1 MSVINPNE
9 TAATWKAHRRDAAV
23 QLFLN
28 GAQGDAAALINA
40 RVAGFPLSLNLGPLT
55 DPIDPEE
62 LAGAAAAVVQVDPG
76 VPESLKRFE
85 TLAAATRVPLIA
97 AAYEPPLAFVRSLV
111 RAGAHDVVPLPLE
124 VSDLETSLA
133 PIGDEIAKRTDD
145 AAAANG
151 RVVCVIK
158 GVGGVG
164 ATSLLA
170 QLAIR
175 AAEAEANYGRQ
186 VCLIDLDVQFGDA
199 AFQLG
204 LSPNLSV
211 LDLAEAGSRLDGELL
226 RATTTVHPSGLR
238 VIAAPPSLVPLD
250 SLTSDQL
257 LQFVEIAKRE
267 FGTVFVDLPANWTNW
282 SLSLLAQSD
291 LVLLVTELSVSALNR
306 ARRQLNLIRE
316 QDLGAIDLRLI
327 VNRFEKGLMKSV
339 KPADVYTAL
348 GREVAYTIA
357 NDPAVMVAATERGV
371 PISDIKRKS
380 AVGKDIDVLESGI
393 AGILGRER

>member
-23 QLFLN
+23 QLYLN
-28 GAQGDAAALINA
+28 GAQGDAASLINA
-40 RVAGFPLSLNLGPLT
+40 RVAGFPISLSLGALT
-55 DPIDPEE
+55 DPIDAED

-76 VPESLKRFE
+76 VPESLRRFE
-85 TLAAATRVPLIA
+85 NLAAATRTPLIA

-124 VSDLETSLA
+124 LSDLETSLA
-133 PIGDEIAKRTDD
+133 PISDEIAKRNDD
-145 AAAANG
+145 IAAANG
-151 RVVCVIK
+151 RLVTVIK
-158 GVGGVG
+158 GVGGAG

-175 AAEAEANYGRQ
+175 AAEMEASYGRQ
-186 VCLIDLDVQFGDA
+186 VCLLDLDVQFGDA

-204 LSPNLSV
+204 LSPTLSV
-211 LDLAEAGSRLDGELL
+211 MDLTEAGARLDGELL

-238 VIAAPPSLVPLD
+238 VIAAPPTMVPLD
-250 SLTSDQL
+250 LMTSDQL
-257 LQFVEIAKRE
+257 IQIVEMAKRE

-291 LVLLVTELSVSALNR
+291 RVLPVTELSVSALHR
-306 ARRQLNLIRE
+306 ARRQLDLIRE
-316 QDLGAIDLRLI
+316 QDLGALDLRI
-327 VNRFEKGLMKSV
+327 VVNRFEKGLLKSV
-339 KPADVYTAL
+339 KPADVYKAL
-348 GREVAYTIA
+348 GREVAYTIT
-357 NDPAVMVAATERGV
+357 NDPTVMVPATERGV
-371 PISDIKRKS
+371 PIADIKRKS
-380 AVGKDIDVLESGI
+380 AVGKDIDTLEAGI

>member
-9 TAATWKAHRRDAAV
+9 TAATWKAHRRDATV
-23 QLFLN
+23 QLYLN
-28 GAQGDAAALINA
+28 GAQGDAASLINA
-40 RVAGFPLSLNLGPLT
+40 RVAGFPLSLSLGALT

-85 TLAAATRVPLIA
+85 DLAATTRTPLIA

-124 VSDLETSLA
+124 ISDLETSLA
-133 PIGDEIAKRTDD
+133 PIGDEIAKRSDD
-145 AAAANG
+145 VAAANG
-151 RVVCVIK
+151 RVVSVIK

-175 AAEAEANYGRQ
+175 AAEAEANYGRP
-186 VCLIDLDVQFGDA
+186 VCLLDLDVQFGDA

-204 LSPNLSV
+204 LAPNLSI

-250 SLTSDQL
+250 SLTSDQII
-257 LQFVEIAKRE
+257 QIVEMAKRE

-316 QDLGAIDLRLI
+316 QELGAIDLRLV
-327 VNRFEKGLMKSV
+327 VNRFEKGLLKSV

-348 GREVAYTIA
+348 GREVAYTVS
-357 NDPAVMVAATERGV
+357 NDPAVMIPATERGV

>member
-23 QLFLN
+23 QLYLN
-28 GAQGDAAALINA
+28 GAQGDAATLVNA
-40 RVAGFPLSLNLGPLT
+40 RVAGFPLSLSLGDIS
-55 DPIDPEE
+55 DPVDPEE
-62 LAGAAAAVVQVDPG
+62 LAGAAAAVVQVDPA
-76 VPESLKRFE
+76 VPSSVKRFE
-85 TLAAATRVPLIA
+85 TLAAATRTPLIA
-97 AAYEPPLAFVRSLV
+97 AAYDPPLALVRALV

-124 VSDLETSLA
+124 LADLETSLA
-133 PIGDEIAKRTDD
+133 PISEEISRRGVD
-145 AAAANG
+145 AASANG
-151 RVVCVIK
+151 RVVSVIK
-158 GVGGVG
+158 GVGGIG

-170 QLAIR
+170 QMAIR
-175 AAEAEANYGRQ
+175 AAEVEAGYGRQ
-186 VCLIDLDVQFGDA
+186 VCLLDLDVQFGDA

-204 LSPNLSV
+204 LRPTLSV
-211 LDLAEAGSRLDGELL
+211 LDLAEAGARLDGELL

-257 LQFVEIAKRE
+257 IQIVEVAKRE
-267 FGTVFVDLPANWTNW
+267 FGTVFIDLPANWTNW

-291 LVLLVTELSVSALNR
+291 LVLLVTELSVGALHR
-306 ARRQLNLIRE
+306 ARRQLDLIRE
-316 QDLGAIDLRLI
+316 QDLGALDLRLV

-339 KPADVYTAL
+339 KPGDVYKAL

-357 NDPAVMVAATERGV
+357 NDPAVMRTATERGV
-371 PISDIKRKS
+371 PISEIKRKS
-380 AVGKDIDVLESGI
+380 AVGKDIDSLEAGI

>member
-23 QLFLN
+23 QLYLN
-28 GAQGDAAALINA
+28 GAQGDAAALVNA
-40 RVAGFPLSLNLGPLT
+40 RVAGFPLSLSLGDIS

-76 VPESLKRFE
+76 VPSSIKRFE
-85 TLAAATRVPLIA
+85 GLAAATRTPLIA
-97 AAYEPPLAFVRSLV
+97 AAYDPPLALVRALV

-124 VSDLETSLA
+124 LSDLETSLA
-133 PIGDEIAKRTDD
+133 PISEEISRRSVD
-145 AAAANG
+145 AASANG
-151 RVVCVIK
+151 RIVSVIK
-158 GVGGVG
+158 GVGGIG

-170 QLAIR
+170 QMAVR
-175 AAEAEANYGRQ
+175 SAEIEAGYARE
-186 VCLIDLDVQFGDA
+186 VCLLDLDVQFGDA

-204 LSPNLSV
+204 LSPTLSV
-211 LDLAEAGSRLDGELL
+211 LDLAEAGARLDGELL

-257 LQFVEIAKRE
+257 IQIVEVAKRE
-267 FGTVFVDLPANWTNW
+267 FGTVYIDLPANWTNW

-291 LVLLVTELSVSALNR
+291 LVLLVTELSVGALHR
-306 ARRQLNLIRE
+306 ARRQLDLIRE
-316 QDLGAIDLRLI
+316 QELGALDLRLI

-339 KPADVYTAL
+339 KPGDVYKAL
-348 GREVAYTIA
+348 GREVAYTVA
-357 NDPAVMVAATERGV
+357 NDPAVMRPATERGV
-371 PISDIKRKS
+371 PISEIKRKS
-380 AVGKDIDVLESGI
+380 AVGKDIDSLEAGI

>member
-23 QLFLN
+23 QLYLN
-28 GAQGDAAALINA
+28 GAQGDAASLINA
-40 RVAGFPLSLNLGPLT
+40 RVAGFPLSLSLGELT
-55 DPIDPEE
+55 DRIDPEE
-62 LAGAAAAVVQVDPG
+62 LAGAAAAVIQVDPG
-76 VPESLKRFE
+76 VPESLRRFE
-85 TLAAATRVPLIA
+85 DLAAATRTPLIA

-124 VSDLETSLA
+124 LADLETSLA
-133 PIGDEIAKRTDD
+133 PISDEMAKRSDD
-145 AAAANG
+145 VALANG
-151 RVVCVIK
+151 RVISVIK

-175 AAEAEANYGRQ
+175 SAEVEANYGRQ
-186 VCLIDLDVQFGDA
+186 VCLLDLDVQFGDA

-204 LSPNLSV
+204 LSPNLSI
-211 LDLAEAGSRLDGELL
+211 LDLAEAGARLDGELL
-226 RATTTVHPSGLR
+226 RATTTTHSSGLR

-250 SLTSDQL
+250 SITSDQII
-257 LQFVEIAKRE
+257 QIVDMAKRE

-282 SLSLLAQSD
+282 SLSILAQSD

-306 ARRQLNLIRE
+306 ARRQLDLILE
-316 QDLGAIDLRLI
+316 QELGAVDLRLI
-327 VNRFEKGLMKSV
+327 VNRFEKGLLKSV
-339 KPADVYTAL
+339 KPGDVYKAL

-357 NDPAVMVAATERGV
+357 NDPAVMIPATERGV
-371 PISDIKRKS
+371 PISEIKRKS
-380 AVGKDIDVLESGI
+380 AVGKDIDALEAGI

>member
-1 MSVINPNE
+1 VSVISPNE
-9 TAATWKAHRRDAAV
+9 TATAWKAHTRETAV
-23 QLFLN
+23 QLYLS
-28 GAQGDAAALINA
+28 GADCDAAALVGA
-40 RVAGFPLSLNLGPLT
+40 RVAGFPISLNVAPVT
-55 DPIDPEE
+55 DLIDPED
-62 LAGAAAAVVQVDPG
+62 LAGSAAAVVQVDPAE
-76 VPESLKRFE
+76 PKSLMRFE
-85 TLAAATRVPLIA
+85 KLASSTRTPLIA

-124 VSDLETSLA
+124 ISDLETSLA
-133 PIGDEIAKRTDD
+133 PIGDEIAKRSDD
-145 AAAANG
+145 VAAANG
-151 RVVCVIK
+151 RVVSVIK

-186 VCLIDLDVQFGDA
+186 VCLLDLDVQFGDA

-204 LSPNLSV
+204 LAPNLSI

-250 SLTSDQL
+250 SLTSDQII
-257 LQFVEIAKRE
+257 QIVEMAKRE

-316 QDLGAIDLRLI
+316 QELGAIDLRLV
-327 VNRFEKGLMKSV
+327 VNRFEKGLLKSV

-348 GREVAYTIA
+348 GREVAYTVS
-357 NDPAVMVAATERGV
+357 NDPAVMIPATERGV